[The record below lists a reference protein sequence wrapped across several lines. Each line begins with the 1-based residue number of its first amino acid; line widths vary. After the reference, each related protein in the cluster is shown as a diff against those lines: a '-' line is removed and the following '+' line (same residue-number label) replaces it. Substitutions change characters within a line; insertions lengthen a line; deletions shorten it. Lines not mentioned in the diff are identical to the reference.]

1 MRNPLKWLFNEWG
14 SKESITDIDKKEH
27 TVLNNIMKL
36 QSQML
41 KEQSSW
47 GDVVILRGKSA
58 SIYNSFK
65 EKEEQDLLNS
75 RSYFYKWLDI
85 PPKRKYLTPVISI
98 PSAVTGYDIEVIKFG
113 TNFKRQEENTDG
125 EMPEITIRV
134 MEFVQPDINLRT
146 KIEWPTEQIQHNQ

>member
-75 RSYFYKWLDI
+75 RS
-85 PPKRKYLTPVISI
+85 
-98 PSAVTGYDIEVIKFG
+98 
-113 TNFKRQEENTDG
+113 
-125 EMPEITIRV
+125 
-134 MEFVQPDINLRT
+134 
-146 KIEWPTEQIQHNQ
+146 